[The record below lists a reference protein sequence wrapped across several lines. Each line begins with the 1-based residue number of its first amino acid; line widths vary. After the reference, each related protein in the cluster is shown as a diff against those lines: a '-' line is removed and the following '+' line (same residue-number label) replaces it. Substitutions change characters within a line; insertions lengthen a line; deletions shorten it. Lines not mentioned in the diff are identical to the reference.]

1 MPGRERHHASIRC
14 EPHHYGSDF
23 PAMHYRHHYHAG
35 NFADVLKHTLLVGLL
50 SALNAKDKAWFYLD
64 THAGAGRYDLRQAAA
79 ETTAEW
85 RQGIGRLL
93 QPGKPVSSAT
103 PASLQRYLELAGDSA
118 AYPGS
123 PVIAASLAR
132 PGDRLL
138 LVEKIAEVADTL
150 ESQLRQAAPRANAT
164 VLRRDGYE
172 TAAALLPPAEKRG
185 LVLIDPPFEALSEFD
200 QIGDFLHTAQSR
212 FLQGQY
218 LVWYP
223 VKKRFETDRFLR
235 RIARASPKPVLDFR
249 FDNGA
254 PAQGQMHVCG
264 VAVLNPPW
272 KFEETMKPALDAI
285 ARGLAQ
291 GPKAN
296 IETRWIKTEAECLNK

>member
-1 MPGRERHHASIRC
+1 
-14 EPHHYGSDF
+14 
-23 PAMHYRHHYHAG
+23 MHYRHHYHAG
-35 NFADVLKHTLLVGLL
+35 NFADVLKHTLLIGLL
-50 SALNAKDKAWFYLD
+50 DALNAKDKPWFYLD
-64 THAGAGRYDLRQAAA
+64 THSGAGRYDLRHAAA

-93 QPGKPVSSAT
+93 QAGKPAAALQ
-103 PASLQRYLELAGDSA
+103 PYLALASDTS

-123 PVIAASLAR
+123 PVIAATLAR

-138 LVEKIAEVADTL
+138 MVEKIADVADAL
-150 ESQLRQAAPRANAT
+150 EWQLRQAAPRANTT

-172 TAAALLPPAEKRG
+172 TAAAALPPAEKRG
-185 LVLIDPPFEALSEFD
+185 LVLIDPPFEALAEFD
-200 QIGDFLHTAQSR
+200 QIGEFLQIAQSR

-235 RIARASPKPVLDFR
+235 RIAKASPKPVLDFR

-254 PAQGQMHVCG
+254 PSQGQMHVCG
-264 VAVLNPPW
+264 VLVLNPPW
-272 KFEETMKPALDAI
+272 KFEDTMKPALDAI
-285 ARGLAQ
+285 ARGLSQ
-291 GPKAN
+291 GPKAG
-296 IETRWIKTEAECLNK
+296 IETRWIKTEAECLTSK

>member
-1 MPGRERHHASIRC
+1 MTGRRPHHAASSHSTAS
-14 EPHHYGSDF
+14 PKADTQG
-23 PAMHYRHHYHAG
+23 MHYRHHYHAG
-35 NFADVLKHTLLVGLL
+35 NFADVLKHTLLIGLL
-50 SALNAKDKAWFYLD
+50 DALAAKDKPWFYLD
-64 THAGAGRYDLRQAAA
+64 THAGAGRYDLRHAAA

-93 QPGKPVSSAT
+93 QADKKPA
-103 PASLQRYLELAGDSA
+103 ALQRYLELAADTS

-123 PVIAASLAR
+123 PLIAAKLAR

-138 LVEKIAEVADTL
+138 LVEKIADVADTL
-150 ESQLRQAAPRANAT
+150 EWQLRHAAPRVNTT

-172 TAAALLPPAEKRG
+172 TAAAALPPAEKRG
-185 LVLIDPPFEALSEFD
+185 LVLIDPPFEALAEFD
-200 QIGDFLHTAQSR
+200 QIGDFLQIAQSR

-235 RIARASPKPVLDFR
+235 RIAKASPKPVLDFR

-254 PAQGQMHVCG
+254 PAQGQMQVCG

-285 ARGLAQ
+285 ARGLSQ
-291 GPKAN
+291 GPKAT
-296 IETRWIKTEAECLNK
+296 IETRWIKTEAECLTSK

>member
-1 MPGRERHHASIRC
+1 
-14 EPHHYGSDF
+14 
-23 PAMHYRHHYHAG
+23 MHYRHHYHAG
-35 NFADVLKHTLLVGLL
+35 NFADVLKHLLLVGLL
-50 SALNAKDKAWFYLD
+50 DALNAKDKPWFYLD
-64 THAGAGRYDLRQAAA
+64 THAGAGRYDLRHAAA

-93 QPGKPVSSAT
+93 QAGSRPDALK
-103 PASLQRYLELAGDSA
+103 RYLDLAADTS

-123 PVIAASLAR
+123 PVIAVQLAR
-132 PGDRLL
+132 PGDRLVM
-138 LVEKIAEVADTL
+138 VEKIADVAEQL
-150 ESQLRQAAPRANAT
+150 EFQLRQTAPRANWT
-164 VLRRDGYE
+164 VLCRDGYE
-172 TAAALLPPAEKRG
+172 SAAAALPPAEKRG

-200 QIGDFLHTAQSR
+200 QIGEFLQTAQTR

-235 RIARASPKPVLDFR
+235 RIAKASPKPVLDFR

-264 VAVLNPPW
+264 VLVLNPPW
-272 KFEETMKPALDAI
+272 KFEQTMKPALDAI
-285 ARGLAQ
+285 ARGLSQ
-291 GPKAN
+291 GPQST
-296 IETRWIKTEAECLNK
+296 IETRWIKTEAECLTSK

>member
-1 MPGRERHHASIRC
+1 
-14 EPHHYGSDF
+14 
-23 PAMHYRHHYHAG
+23 MHYRHHYHAG
-35 NFADVLKHTLLVGLL
+35 NFADVLKHALLIGLL
-50 SALNAKDKAWFYLD
+50 DALNAKDKPWFYLD
-64 THAGAGRYDLRQAAA
+64 THAGAGRYDLRHSAA

-93 QPGKPVSSAT
+93 SAGSQPEALK
-103 PASLQRYLELAGDSA
+103 RYLGLAADTS

-123 PVIAASLAR
+123 PVIAATLAR
-132 PGDRLL
+132 PGDRMLM
-138 LVEKIAEVADTL
+138 VEKVAEVADLL
-150 ESQLRQAAPRANAT
+150 EYQLRQAAPRSNWT

-172 TAAALLPPAEKRG
+172 SAAASLPPAEKRG

-200 QIGDFLHTAQSR
+200 QIGEFLQTAQTR

-235 RIARASPKPVLDFR
+235 RIAKASPKPVLDFR

-264 VAVLNPPW
+264 VLVLNPPW
-272 KFEETMKPALDAI
+272 KFEDTMKPALDAI

-291 GPKAN
+291 GPKSI
-296 IETRWIKTEAECLNK
+296 IETRWIKTEAECLTSK